1 MGIFDRRRRKESPP
15 DSIEDAMASQAA
27 DFVHAF
33 AGPGSPVP
41 AGALDYTR
49 ASLGAVDAVL
59 QDFYVQG
66 TELPEDLHWLT
77 TAYLFEVARREFG
90 GRYLRGDDDNPFVLV
105 VGGPDAQV
113 GVLGFGKVRGRV
125 VNGPEDD
132 LGFFYDGI
140 APALA
145 QGRSTTLV

>member
-1 MGIFDRRRRKESPP
+1 
-15 DSIEDAMASQAA
+15 MASQAA
-27 DFVHAF
+27 DFVQAF
-33 AGPGSPVP
+33 EGPGSPVP

-49 ASLGAVDAVL
+49 ASLSSVDAVL

-66 TELPEDLHWLT
+66 AELPEDLHWLT

-90 GRYLRGDDDNPFVLV
+90 GRYLRGDDDNPLVLV
-105 VGGPDAQV
+105 VGGSDAQV
-113 GVLGFGKVRGRV
+113 GVLGFGKVRGRA
-125 VNGPEDD
+125 VNGPEDS

-145 QGRSTTLV
+145 QGRSITLI